1 MACCRCCRPW
11 RRSTARLFSRR
22 RWRSEAW
29 WRSCSSRAW
38 PPPRSARCC
47 SPCSRST
54 ASSSR
59 SSGSPSRC
67 TPSGPAEAARSTP
80 PSRPGDTEGKS
91 RDRARPSADH
101 LPQDEPP
108 RRVADQLG
116 DVAQRLDRLAGRDG
130 AGGVVPA
137 QHRRH
142 DDGGDGRAQE
152 GSGEREREEG
162 LRRAHALTRRP
173 SPSGRPRNRARAHAA
188 RDDRRST
195 RSSADAAA
203 ARRRDGG
210 TRRGAVPGR
219 ASPRRGAR
227 GGRSRGTRR
236 RRACRAIRH
245 GGDELKRLSPRLL
258 FPRVVRDDRPDP
270 APRRARRARRSHRA
284 GARARGLSRRG
295 GHPAAGP
302 GVRRRPLER
311 LPLRRRHLEPARGA
325 DGRRHLPP
333 RSRRG
338 RDRARRPALGV
349 DDPDRVDHPG
359 ADMVLKADAD
369 KTHLLGG
376 TIRALPQPPHPAFG
390 RYLRTPREVRALLR
404 AKGWNRAVAFQTRN
418 PLHRAHEYALVYAL
432 ETLLRAGYNAGAAL
446 MPLVGET
453 KEDDVRAE
461 VRMRTYEALLETR
474 ALGDGDSDPALW
486 GPRGES
492 VPDRVILL
500 GLDIKMFYGGPKEA
514 VMHAIYRQNFG
525 FTDLVVGRRHADAPY
540 HDGTSIWGDF
550 DAQEIF
556 GQLRGA
562 LGIQPL
568 KVGFAAYYESVG
580 RVDLMD
586 LHPDEKPVFIS
597 GRDVR
602 RALLEG
608 REVDPRIMRPSTARI
623 LAAAMRG

>member
-1 MACCRCCRPW
+1 MTDLIPPHGGLAEPVDRTVP
-11 RRSTARLFSRR
+11 AP
-22 RWRSEAW
+22 E
-29 WRSCSSRAW
+29 RA
-38 PPPRSARCC
+38 AFL
-47 SPCSRST
+47 
-54 ASSSR
+54 
-59 SSGSPSRC
+59 
-67 TPSGPAEAARSTP
+67 AEAATLPRVPVSDADLSSVYRFADGTLSP
-80 PSRPGDTEGKS
+80 LEGPMDATTYHRVLDEAVIEHGGRRWAWTIPIAFPVTRALAERLGPGE
-91 RDRARPSADH
+91 
-101 LPQDEPP
+101 
-108 RRVADQLG
+108 RVALTNSAGEIVATLDLT
-116 DVAQRLDRLAGRDG
+116 DVYPWDKRKY
-130 AGGVVPA
+130 
-137 QHRRH
+137 
-142 DDGGDGRAQE
+142 
-152 GSGEREREEG
+152 
-162 LRRAHALTRRP
+162 LRSVYQT
-173 SPSGRPRNRARAHAA
+173 
-188 RDDRRST
+188 
-195 RSSADAAA
+195 
-203 ARRRDGG
+203 
-210 TRRGAVPGR
+210 
-219 ASPRRGAR
+219 
-227 GGRSRGTRR
+227 
-236 RRACRAIRH
+236 
-245 GGDELKRLSPRLL
+245 
-258 FPRVVRDDRPDP
+258 
-270 APRRARRARRSHRA
+270 
-284 GARARGLSRRG
+284 
-295 GHPAAGP
+295 
-302 GVRRRPLER
+302 
-311 LPLRRRHLEPARGA
+311 
-325 DGRRHLPP
+325 
-333 RSRRG
+333 
-338 RDRARRPALGV
+338 
-349 DDPDRVDHPG
+349 DRVDHPG

-390 RYLRTPREVRALLR
+390 RYLRTPREVRPLLR